1 MVIAMFTDYLDSIM
15 RFRMLS
21 HKVALL
27 VLLILGVAASGCCC
41 CSDVPVSPSLPS
53 ASGPGS
59 ITFDDDIAGTWSSEG
74 PYGTF
79 VDPATGAATGS
90 AANGEWYAF
99 RADGTYRYVIISSGI
114 SLSGGV
120 ARDGRYRLDGD
131 EIVLYD
137 STESW
142 SPDMSR
148 SGQTPAYRNKDAP
161 DERFTIEFVDEDTLT
176 IGGQSFYRIV
186 SD

>member
-1 MVIAMFTDYLDSIM
+1 
-15 RFRMLS
+15 MLS
-21 HKVALL
+21 HKIALL
-27 VLLILGVAASGCCC
+27 VLLIMGVAAGGCCC

-53 ASGPGS
+53 ASNPGS
-59 ITFDDDIAGTWSSEG
+59 LTFEDDIVGTWSSEG
-74 PYGTF
+74 PYGTI
-79 VDPATGAATGS
+79 VDPAGGVAGS
-90 AANGEWYAF
+90 ISNGEWYAF

-114 SLSGGV
+114 SISGGV
-120 ARDGRYRLDGD
+120 AKDGRYRLEGD

-137 STESW
+137 SKESW
-142 SPDMSR
+142 YPDVSR

-161 DERFTIEFVDEDTLT
+161 DERFTLEAEDEDTLT